1 MAAPESKA
9 AEATKVMAR
18 RRLIFMLHFLQ
29 EWVRGSQWT
38 GPGPLAADSLVD
50 SLVDS
55 LTVWSGNARPV
66 HRLPK
71 LMLSI
76 TKTNETFHNLHAVS

>member
-9 AEATKVMAR
+9 AEATTVMAR
-18 RRLIFMLHFLQ
+18 RRLIFIVHFLQ

-50 SLVDS
+50 R

-76 TKTNETFHNLHAVS
+76 TKTNENFHNLHAAS

>member
-9 AEATKVMAR
+9 AEATTVMAR

-38 GPGPLAADSLVD
+38 GSGTLGACRLAGSV
-50 SLVDS
+50 
-55 LTVWSGNARPV
+55 TVWIGIASPV
-66 HRLPK
+66 HRLQK

-76 TKTNETFHNLHAVS
+76 TKTNETFS

>member
-9 AEATKVMAR
+9 AEATTVMAR
-18 RRLIFMLHFLQ
+18 RRLIFMVHFLQ

-50 SLVDS
+50 R
-55 LTVWSGNARPV
+55 LTVWSEIARPV
-66 HRLPK
+66 QRLPK

-76 TKTNETFHNLHAVS
+76 TKTNENLHNLHAAS